1 MNKRKKKKIY
11 KKYMDDIV
19 WEISCNRSIRALLFS
34 MPYNIPIEI
43 SMKSQMYF
51 NEFINKILSKH
62 LVFWVE
68 KVYTCPE
75 EFEEGLIIFKF
86 SSKYRDIARYSGNN
100 LSEFELLKDTK

>member
-1 MNKRKKKKIY
+1 MNKRKRKKIY

-19 WEISCNRSIRALLFS
+19 WEISCNHSIRALLFS

-43 SMKSQMYF
+43 SLKSQICY
-51 NEFINKILSKH
+51 NELVNKILSKH

-86 SSKYRDIARYSGNN
+86 TAKFRDIVRYSGNN
-100 LSEFELLKDTK
+100 LSGFELLKDTE